1 MTAHL
6 SEHQVGRIKW
16 CDRCARNHLF
26 PRWQAGPRTL
36 PAPDPW
42 WPTVLVLLIAFG
54 GPVAIAG
61 VLFYVAL
68 VIPGGVR

>member
-1 MTAHL
+1 MTHL
-6 SEHQVGRIKW
+6 SEHRVGTVKFCRK
-16 CDRCARNHLF
+16 CARVHLF

-36 PAPDPW
+36 APEPW

-54 GPVAIAG
+54 GPVAIAA

-68 VIPGGVR
+68 VMPGGVR